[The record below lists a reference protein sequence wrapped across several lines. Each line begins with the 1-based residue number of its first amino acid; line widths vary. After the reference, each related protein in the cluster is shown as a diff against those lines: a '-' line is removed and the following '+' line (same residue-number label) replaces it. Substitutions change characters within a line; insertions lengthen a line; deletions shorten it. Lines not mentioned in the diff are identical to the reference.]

1 MKMFGGFETG
11 KHGIEG
17 LSNGGEIWGSES
29 SNNTTEDLD
38 TTLFRT
44 KSELID
50 IKTNF
55 DLANDSGDNVDD
67 LASYIMSYGMKL
79 AIYRRVIKE
88 LALSRGEVWSST
100 DDPDYLRYKRF
111 YSDMIAVVHEK
122 KVSGPER

>member
-111 YSDMIAVVHEK
+111 YSDMIAVVQEK